1 MKIIRLIILSILF
14 QLLFAGTTEQKDKYG
29 VVTKIALTGIE
40 LALLVDDRDS
50 PKDMKSNM
58 SMLLTNKNG
67 KTRTSKIRSYS
78 KDENKKQ
85 ILWFLAPA
93 DDKGVAYLKIE
104 HENKNDDMKLWL
116 PNFKKIRR
124 ISSKKKSESFM
135 GSDMSYEDMTSRN
148 IDEYTYSILGSEK
161 IDTVDCYI
169 LESVPSG
176 IKTEYSKHISWITKD
191 MHLPIKEESFDKNM
205 ELLKSKSIIYQQ
217 IKEYYIMKELHVK
230 NVQRNHQTILKFD
243 NIEVDSGIKDNIFH
257 EKNLKRMPK

>member
-14 QLLFAGTTEQKDKYG
+14 QLLF
-29 VVTKIALTGIE
+29 ALTGIE

-161 IDTVDCYI
+161 IDNVDCYI

-191 MHLPIKEESFDKNM
+191 MHLPVKEESFDKNGA
-205 ELLKSKSIIYQQ
+205 LLKSKSIIYQQ
-217 IKEYYIMKELHVK
+217 IKEYSIMIELHVK

>member
-14 QLLFAGTTEQKDKYG
+14 QLLF
-29 VVTKIALTGIE
+29 ALTGIE

-161 IDTVDCYI
+161 IDNVDCYI

-176 IKTEYSKHISWITKD
+176 IKTEYSKHISWIIKD
-191 MHLPIKEESFDKNM
+191 MYLPVKEESFDKNG

-217 IKEYYIMKELHVK
+217 IKEYSIMIELHVK

>member
-14 QLLFAGTTEQKDKYG
+14 QLLF
-29 VVTKIALTGIE
+29 ALTGIE

-161 IDTVDCYI
+161 IDNVDCYI

-191 MHLPIKEESFDKNM
+191 MHLPVKEESFDKNG
-205 ELLKSKSIIYQQ
+205 ELLKNKSIIYQQ
-217 IKEYYIMKELHVK
+217 LKEYSIMIELHVK

>member
-14 QLLFAGTTEQKDKYG
+14 QLLF
-29 VVTKIALTGIE
+29 ALTGIE

-161 IDTVDCYI
+161 IDNVDCYI

-191 MHLPIKEESFDKNM
+191 MHLPVKEESFDKNG
-205 ELLKSKSIIYQQ
+205 ELLKNKSIIYQQ
-217 IKEYYIMKELHVK
+217 IKEYSIMVELHVK

>member
-14 QLLFAGTTEQKDKYG
+14 QLLF
-29 VVTKIALTGIE
+29 ALTGIE

-161 IDTVDCYI
+161 IDNVDCYI
-169 LESVPSG
+169 LESAPSG

-217 IKEYYIMKELHVK
+217 IKEYSIMIELHVK

>member
-14 QLLFAGTTEQKDKYG
+14 QLLF
-29 VVTKIALTGIE
+29 ALTGIE

-58 SMLLTNKNG
+58 SMVLTNKNG

-148 IDEYTYSILGSEK
+148 IDEYTYSIIGSEK
-161 IDTVDCYI
+161 IDNVNCYI

-191 MHLPIKEESFDKNM
+191 MHLPVKEESFDKNG

-217 IKEYYIMKELHVK
+217 IKEYSIMIELHVK

>member
-14 QLLFAGTTEQKDKYG
+14 QLLF
-29 VVTKIALTGIE
+29 ALTGIE

-161 IDTVDCYI
+161 IDNVDCYI

-191 MHLPIKEESFDKNM
+191 MHLPVKEESFDKNG
-205 ELLKSKSIIYQQ
+205 ELIKSKSIIYQQ
-217 IKEYYIMKELHVK
+217 IKEYSIMIELHVK

>member
-1 MKIIRLIILSILF
+1 MKKIRLIILSILF
-14 QLLFAGTTEQKDKYG
+14 QLLF
-29 VVTKIALTGIE
+29 ALTGIE

-135 GSDMSYEDMTSRN
+135 GSDMSYEDLTSRN

-161 IDTVDCYI
+161 IDNVDCYI

-176 IKTEYSKHISWITKD
+176 IKTEYSKHVSWITKN
-191 MHLPIKEESFDKNM
+191 MHLPVKEESFDKKG

-217 IKEYYIMKELHVK
+217 IKEYSIMVELHVK

-243 NIEVDSGIKDNIFH
+243 NIEVDSGIKNNIFH